1 MNQSCLLHLQESRLL
16 WRNIRNAV
24 LWIAGNLP
32 SDGKVPE
39 REKTLDVAKQV
50 SQLNVR
56 REILPPDAW
65 GGICILEPDACSF

>member
-1 MNQSCLLHLQESRLL
+1 MWSEYSFNR
-16 WRNIRNAV
+16 IRNAV

-39 REKTLDVAKQV
+39 REKSLDVARQV

-56 REILPPDAW
+56 RESCRLMPDAW
-65 GGICILEPDACSF
+65 AAFVFSSLMRVHSEKEHA